1 MLKLVCA
8 IVSKIL
14 VVMIKVALIH
24 YLEIGPNTASFFYF
38 HFTLSSQI
46 NDKQKVTKRKMT
58 RTASL
63 LKRVSCNQKG
73 QHVRG
78 IIFLKK

>member
-46 NDKQKVTKRKMT
+46 NDKQKSQRKRGRDWPIYFKNN
-58 RTASL
+58 S
-63 LKRVSCNQKG
+63 N
-73 QHVRG
+73 H
-78 IIFLKK
+78 

>member
-8 IVSKIL
+8 IVSMIL

-38 HFTLSSQI
+38 HFTLSSQ
-46 NDKQKVTKRKMT
+46 KE
-58 RTASL
+58 A
-63 LKRVSCNQKG
+63 
-73 QHVRG
+73 G
-78 IIFLKK
+78 IGPFFLKNNSNH